1 MVPVYLKIVPIQNS
15 SKRRFVNYLELFV
28 QFHYIGEKV
37 DTPTASPFSCGGVT
51 ALGGKL
57 KCRLCLLA
65 LRIDAH
71 GFNVLARYFNIKY
84 KVSASFLDELKR

>member
-15 SKRRFVNYLELFV
+15 SKQRFVNYLELFV

-37 DTPTASPFSCGGVT
+37 DTPTASQFSCGAVM
-51 ALGGKL
+51 ALGGKW

-65 LRIDAH
+65 LSIDAQ
-71 GFNVLARYFNIKY
+71 GFNVLSRLFNIKY
-84 KVSASFLDELKR
+84 KVSASFLNKLKR